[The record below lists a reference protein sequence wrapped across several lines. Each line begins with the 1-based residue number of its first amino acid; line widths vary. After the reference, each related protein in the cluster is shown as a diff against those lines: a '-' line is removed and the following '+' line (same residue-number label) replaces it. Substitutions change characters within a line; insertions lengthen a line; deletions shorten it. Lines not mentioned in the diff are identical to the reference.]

1 MYRVDEVNDE
11 YKRDNDG
18 DESENSDRIKEL
30 FNQMLTNQDENYDI
44 KNDALLIRENEDQE
58 DLLGL
63 AKKKQEA
70 ANRPQN
76 QIDQIIPEI
85 NSQVNHHQ

>member
-30 FNQMLTNQDENYDI
+30 FN
-44 KNDALLIRENEDQE
+44 
-58 DLLGL
+58 
-63 AKKKQEA
+63 
-70 ANRPQN
+70 
-76 QIDQIIPEI
+76 
-85 NSQVNHHQ
+85 